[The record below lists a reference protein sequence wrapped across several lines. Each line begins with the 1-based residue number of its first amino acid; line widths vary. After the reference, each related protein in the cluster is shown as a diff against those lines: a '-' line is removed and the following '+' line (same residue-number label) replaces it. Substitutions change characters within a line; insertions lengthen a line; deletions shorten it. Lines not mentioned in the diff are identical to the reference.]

1 MLGRLEVGD
10 AMLRQHVTA
19 KIPLGLEGT
28 ARWAPHRGLLPR
40 LRNLA
45 VGDMP
50 QVRKDGALLAV
61 GTHPRVL
68 LHLPLAGE
76 QTTTVGTVV
85 LQIFTVNQTLSWQIN
100 NNALY
105 TSSMFFKNTLM

>member
-10 AMLRQHVTA
+10 AMLRQHVTT

-50 QVRKDGALLAV
+50 QVREDVAVLAERTHASMFGHLPFAGEQAAAV
-61 GTHPRVL
+61 GTI
-68 LHLPLAGE
+68 
-76 QTTTVGTVV
+76 V
-85 LQIFTVNQTLSWQIN
+85 LQHKITPSL
-100 NNALY
+100 
-105 TSSMFFKNTLM
+105 